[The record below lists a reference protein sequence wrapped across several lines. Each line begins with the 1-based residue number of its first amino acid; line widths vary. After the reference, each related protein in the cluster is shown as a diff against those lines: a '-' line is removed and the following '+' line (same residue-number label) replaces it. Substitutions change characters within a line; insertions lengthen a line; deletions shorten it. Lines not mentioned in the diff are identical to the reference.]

1 MEKLGSHGLVSF
13 PVSFFQKLYQETCM
27 DVHEH
32 GLGPGDQCDWTAVAN
47 MLHGPKP
54 CLSYL
59 HKNSR
64 PHRGTMRFES
74 TAKALAECKLKY
86 YGISECEDAATP
98 LAALHNP
105 VEYRDEPHC
114 SLSYCACGLL
124 EKSIGR
130 ALAHGD
136 AAAEQQQH
144 CAP

>member
-1 MEKLGSHGLVSF
+1 MEKLGSHDLVPCQLLSKF
-13 PVSFFQKLYQETCM
+13 YQETCM

-47 MLHGPKP
+47 MLHGPKSR
-54 CLSYL
+54 LSYL

-64 PHRGTMRFES
+64 PHRGTMRFGS

-105 VEYRDEPHC
+105 VEKIEMNH
-114 SLSYCACGLL
+114 
-124 EKSIGR
+124 I
-130 ALAHGD
+130 
-136 AAAEQQQH
+136 AASHLVHAGH
-144 CAP
+144 VDF